1 MVNDRAGG
9 SLAAMDR
16 SGQKRAGRGLLTE
29 REREVLT
36 LTAAGK
42 GDKVVAAQLRISE
55 RTVRF
60 HLSECKRRLGATT
73 RAQAI
78 VIAIGLGEI
87 RTSVKSAV
95 RPKD

>member
-1 MVNDRAGG
+1 
-9 SLAAMDR
+9 
-16 SGQKRAGRGLLTE
+16 
-29 REREVLT
+29 
-36 LTAAGK
+36 
-42 GDKVVAAQLRISE
+42 VVAAQLRISE